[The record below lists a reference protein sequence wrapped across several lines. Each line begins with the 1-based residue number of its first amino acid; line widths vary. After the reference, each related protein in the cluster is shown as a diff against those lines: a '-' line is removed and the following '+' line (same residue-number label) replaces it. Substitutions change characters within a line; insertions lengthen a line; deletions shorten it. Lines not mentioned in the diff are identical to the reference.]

1 MKNLI
6 LNFKRVFFLVAAC
19 ATSLAWAT
27 DAAHVI
33 FIAGDVTV
41 AGRPALTGQKV
52 SEDQALMTGKDGY
65 LHLGTVDKGFLILR
79 PNSTA
84 RIVTYQVDT
93 SNPANSRIK
102 LELQSG
108 VARHISGDAVKAAR
122 KNFRFNTPVAAIGV
136 RGTDFTIFA
145 NQDETRIAVL
155 SGGVVVS
162 PLGGDCVAVG
172 FGPCDGP
179 ASRELFASQA
189 GQILRVNR
197 GQSPTLLQGLDQ
209 SPDATAPAHPVE
221 PVVNKSKTGA
231 ATVDADANLATLKSD
246 LVSQIVNKTAS
257 DTANAPPRLI
267 WGRWQPL
274 LDKTIDV
281 DVNALQA
288 SNLLVAT
295 NAYYALMRSNDTVW
309 KPPTEAS
316 LGFSLQQAEAVVVD
330 TANRVTAAS
339 VENGQLQ
346 LNFAQSSFF
355 TRFDLVSQTQRI
367 SLQNT
372 GEISADGQL
381 YGGIQFARPNNMNVR
396 GAIASDNR
404 NAAYLFQSRLDDGRL
419 AIGSTYWG
427 R

>member
-1 MKNLI
+1 MKNLV
-6 LNFKRVFFLVAAC
+6 LNFKRVFFLIAAC

-27 DAAHVI
+27 DAAHVT
-33 FIAGDVTV
+33 FMAGDVTV

-52 SEDQALMTGKDGY
+52 SEGQVLATGKDGY
-65 LHLGTVDKGFLILR
+65 LHLETLDKGFLILR

-84 RIVTYQVDT
+84 SIVTYQVDAN
-93 SNPANSRIK
+93 NPANTRIK

-122 KNFRFNTPVAAIGV
+122 QNFRFNTPVAAIGV

-162 PLGGDCVAVG
+162 PLGGACVAVG

-179 ASRELFASQA
+179 ASRELFASQTS
-189 GQILRVNR
+189 QILQVIR
-197 GQSPTLLQGLDQ
+197 GQTPILLPGLDQ
-209 SPDATAPAHPVE
+209 SPDATTPAHPAE
-221 PVVNKSKTGA
+221 PVVQKSNASTA
-231 ATVDADANLATLKSD
+231 VVAADANLAPLKSD
-246 LVSQIVNKTAS
+246 LINQIANQS
-257 DTANAPPRLI
+257 ANAPPRLI

-274 LDKTIDV
+274 LDKTVEV

-288 SNLLVAT
+288 SNLLIAT
-295 NAYYALMRSNDTVW
+295 NAYYAIMRSNDVAW
-309 KPPTEAS
+309 RSPAEAS

-330 TANRVTAAS
+330 FANRASPAS

-346 LNFAQSSFF
+346 INFARSSFF
-355 TRFDLVSQTQRI
+355 TRFDLVNRNQRTQ
-367 SLQNT
+367 LQNS
-372 GEISADGQL
+372 GEVSADGQL
-381 YGGIQFARPNNMNVR
+381 YGGIQFARPNNMSVR
-396 GAIASDNR
+396 GAIGSDNR